1 MSAKFRV
8 VVAGGGVAAVEGLL
22 RLRSLLGNDCRKT
35 LIAPNRDFS
44 YRPTAVEA
52 VGGKGWSRRYALSGI
67 AQDTG
72 AEWLTD
78 TLDSVD
84 TETQVVHTG
93 AGAELPFDALLVAVG
108 GRPVAQLD
116 HALTFND
123 AEADEVYDRVVRDVE
138 GGLASNLAFVVPE
151 GPVYP
156 LPVYELALLVA
167 ERARRVRGRA
177 VTVTLITSE
186 PHPLAA
192 FGGTAGAAVQG
203 LLTQAGI
210 RTYSSAVA
218 YAPTPG
224 LLLVQ
229 PHGVTLEPDQVV
241 ALPRIDGPAIRG
253 LPGGGPHGFIP
264 VDRRCCVPGTGGRVF
279 AAGDAT
285 AFPVK
290 HGGLGAQQADVAAA
304 GMAGLAGAG
313 VDEAVFVPE
322 MNGKLLTG
330 GRPLYLRASLIGSQ
344 GLESEVFE
352 SAPWPVDDKVIARE
366 LGGYIAAVESR

>member
-1 MSAKFRV
+1 MEPRRECEFRV

-35 LIAPNRDFS
+35 LIAPNHDFS

-52 VGGKGWSRRYALSGI
+52 VGGKGWSRRYALSSI

-108 GRPVAQLD
+108 GRPVAELD

-156 LPVYELALLVA
+156 LPAYELALLVA

-177 VTVTLITSE
+177 VTVALITSE

-192 FGGTAGAAVQG
+192 FGGTAGAAVAGPLDAGRHQNLFVG
-203 LLTQAGI
+203 GGI
-210 RTYSSAVA
+210 RTHS
-218 YAPTPG
+218 
-224 LLLVQ
+224 
-229 PHGVTLEPDQVV
+229 
-241 ALPRIDGPAIRG
+241 GPAPCAAARRDARAR
-253 LPGGGPHGFIP
+253 PGGGASPNRRASDPRPSGRWPARVHPGRSP
-264 VDRRCCVPGTGGRVF
+264 LLRSRHRGAGLRGRRCDRVPGQTRRPWGATSRCGGGRELQVL
-279 AAGDAT
+279 
-285 AFPVK
+285 PVP
-290 HGGLGAQQADVAAA
+290 VS
-304 GMAGLAGAG
+304 M
-313 VDEAVFVPE
+313 
-322 MNGKLLTG
+322 
-330 GRPLYLRASLIGSQ
+330 RPSSSPR
-344 GLESEVFE
+344 
-352 SAPWPVDDKVIARE
+352 
-366 LGGYIAAVESR
+366 